1 MFFSNKD
8 HRHRKLNAIS
18 IHFLFQSVRAIK
30 GTIWK
35 KKKNVALPV
44 LRSSVS
50 VSDVGSVVERSSSVE
65 EEAFVVLPVT
75 SVATVVDTAYNN
87 NNKITIIKL
96 EFVSGNQIIAVSP

>member
-1 MFFSNKD
+1 MCY
-8 HRHRKLNAIS
+8 
-18 IHFLFQSVRAIK
+18 K
-30 GTIWK
+30 GDYL
-35 KKKNVALPV
+35 KKNVALPV

-87 NNKITIIKL
+87 NKITIIKL
-96 EFVSGNQIIAVSP
+96 EFVSGKHQDSRGNK